1 MKMSFAKENIYDLA
15 FVGSGIACTYTI
27 IHLITILEDAPLS
40 QKVKILVVDKA
51 DEFWVGIPYGNL
63 SGFNS
68 LIITSL
74 KDFLSIDELELF
86 KNWLKQNINWVF
98 KDFQKR
104 NGTLSSEWL
113 ENNVKRLAEN
123 DWDNLYLPRYIFGY
137 FLRERVNALLESAVK
152 KNLLEYQLLSADVI
166 DIQKND
172 ATYKLTVK
180 DDFSHNLEIES
191 NKIILSIGS
200 PPKKNLFTLENYE
213 SLSDVNL
220 IEDLY
225 KPKLEENIKLI
236 YETFKKSEKKEQ
248 NNILI
253 VGSNA
258 SALEAAYNIMDIS
271 GMDDLLNKFYFL
283 SRDGAFPYRSNNG
296 QINLDDYAL
305 VALNSLK
312 NSSKITSKQILE
324 AVKKDV
330 ELMKNL
336 NVNIADII
344 YHISNIINALVVK
357 LSPFEQK
364 TFVNEDGVE
373 IGKFQRKAGKEYCDV
388 VDNLSLVNKLENLK
402 GKFVRLVCQEEKFD
416 HIEYVESQTLAKKTF
431 DKPVKFIINCCGFE
445 ELAIHSSSELIR
457 SLISNNICRTNTSKR
472 GFTVNEN
479 FEADNN
485 FFIMG
490 PLLAGN
496 SNKHTMIWH
505 VESCTRICFLSK
517 QLARVLVNTYEADGE
532 LPQKKL

>member
-1 MKMSFAKENIYDLA
+1 MSFAKENIYDLA

-27 IHLITILEDAPLS
+27 IHFINLLDQAPLN
-40 QKVKILVVDKA
+40 QKVKMLVIDKA
-51 DEFWVGIPYGNL
+51 DEFWVGIPYGNR

-86 KNWLKQNINWVF
+86 KTWLKNNINWVF

-113 ENNVKRLAEN
+113 ENNEKRLAEN

-137 FLRERVNALLESAVK
+137 FLRERVITLLESAVK
-152 KNLLEYQLLSADVI
+152 KNILDYQLLSADVI

-172 ATYKLTVK
+172 AIYKLTLK
-180 DDFSHNLEIES
+180 DNFSNKLEIES
-191 NKIILSIGS
+191 SKIILSIGS
-200 PPKKNLFTLENYE
+200 PPKKNLSTSENYE
-213 SLSDVNL
+213 SLSGVNL

-225 KPKLEENIKLI
+225 QPELEANIKQI
-236 YETFKKSEKKEQ
+236 YDSLKKSENKEQ

-271 GMDDLLNKFYFL
+271 GMGDLVNKFYFL
-283 SRDGAFPYRSNNG
+283 SRDGSFPYRSSNG
-296 QINLDDYAL
+296 QINLDEDTL

-330 ELMKNL
+330 ELMKTL

-344 YHISNIINALVVK
+344 YHISNIINALVVR
-357 LSPFEQK
+357 LSPYEQK
-364 TFVNEDGVE
+364 IFVNKDGVE

-388 VDNLSLVNKLENLK
+388 VDNLFIINKLESLK
-402 GKFVRLVCQEEKFD
+402 GKFVGLVCQEEKFN
-416 HIEYVESQTLAKKTF
+416 HIEYLESQTSLKKTF

-445 ELAIHSSSELIR
+445 DLTMDSSSELIL

-517 QLARVLVNTYEADGE
+517 KLAKVLVDTFEADVE
-532 LPQKKL
+532 FPQKN